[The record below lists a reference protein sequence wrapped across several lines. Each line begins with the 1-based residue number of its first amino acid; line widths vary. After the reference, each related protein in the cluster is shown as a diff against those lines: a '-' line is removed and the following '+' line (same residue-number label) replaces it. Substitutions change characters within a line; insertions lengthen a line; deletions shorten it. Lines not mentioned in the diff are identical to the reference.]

1 MAIRQTEEPQLKKAE
16 PSVRVDRSFVLYVV
30 LSALTLSIYHYI
42 FLEAWVKDLNIL
54 CKEDGEHTRGI
65 GEMLLLS
72 ILTLGVYKYVW
83 IAGIADRIYNN
94 ADHYGVD
101 VWQDGESFCLWIM
114 LVPVVGYFIA
124 MYLAIRDT
132 NHLAVAYAAR
142 KQEKRSASE
151 KTKPERQRSLPSE
164 QGMLVGLAGS
174 LSGAKVI
181 LEPGQSITIGRS
193 AASAS
198 LIVDGPKISRL
209 HCIVQYNGNLTGYT
223 VTDRSSNGV
232 LLNGKRIRPGQ
243 PTYAAAGGVIALADG
258 ANKFQLL

>member
-1 MAIRQTEEPQLKKAE
+1 MAIRQTEEAQLKKAE
-16 PSVRVDRSFVLYVV
+16 PSVRTDRSFALYVV

-42 FLEAWVKDLNIL
+42 FLEAWVKDLNVL
-54 CKEDGEHTRGI
+54 CKEDGERTRGI

-94 ADHYGVD
+94 ADRYDVD
-101 VWQDGESFCLWIM
+101 VWQDGESFCLWMM

-132 NHLAVAYAAR
+132 NRLAAAYAAQ
-142 KQEKRSASE
+142 KQKKSSAPQKVRPDE
-151 KTKPERQRSLPSE
+151 HSLPSE
-164 QGMLVGLAGS
+164 QGTLTGLAGS
-174 LSGAKVI
+174 LSGTKIV
-181 LEPGQSITIGRS
+181 LEPGQTITIGRS

-198 LIVDGPKISRL
+198 LIVEGPKISRL
-209 HCIVQYNGNLTGYT
+209 HCIVQYNGRLTGYT

-232 LLNGKRIRPGQ
+232 LLNGKRIRPNQ
-243 PTYAAAGGVIALADG
+243 PTYAAAGTVIALADG